1 MNTAPV
7 TLDSWLA
14 ATIGNPARRAA
25 VRACVDSLDD
35 FRAVELVDLEETI
48 GLARWPVISRRR
60 FVEAWKR
67 LCADRAPVGAAA
79 TTSRDAS
86 TQTDASPPPAAAPS
100 PAAPQPPA
108 ATPSVGAPKQRGPS
122 LGPRDELGRFPCP
135 AGCSRTFAHAPA
147 AVQHAKACAGGVRPP
162 SVGTSLK
169 RVPRA
174 DFEAWLADRKTRWRA
189 ARGYVPPLPP
199 PPRPAN
205 PPPRPVKIRA
215 PPPRPHGG
223 RRP

>member
-1 MNTAPV
+1 MSAPEI

-67 LCADRAPVGAAA
+67 LCAERTPVVATA

-86 TQTDASPPPAAAPS
+86 TQTDAP
-100 PAAPQPPA
+100 PPA

-135 AGCSRTFAHAPA
+135 AGCPRTFAHAPA

-162 SVGTSLK
+162 SIGTSLK

-174 DFEAWLADRKTRWRA
+174 DFEAWLRRGHTRI
-189 ARGYVPPLPP
+189 VP
-199 PPRPAN
+199 
-205 PPPRPVKIRA
+205 
-215 PPPRPHGG
+215 GQ
-223 RRP
+223 